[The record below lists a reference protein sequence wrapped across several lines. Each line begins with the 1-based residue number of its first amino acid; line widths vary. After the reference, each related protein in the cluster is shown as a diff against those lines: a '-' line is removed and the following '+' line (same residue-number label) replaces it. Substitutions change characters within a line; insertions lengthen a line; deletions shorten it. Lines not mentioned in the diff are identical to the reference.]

1 MRLVGLGGYV
11 IVDIVMEPRATTTT
25 SITRTH
31 ADNSDEE
38 ERIAKAL
45 QEHENPRKN
54 KTIQHET
61 TQAEFH
67 YRFLEEKT
75 NVFLM
80 RGLL

>member
-11 IVDIVMEPRATTTT
+11 IVDIIMERRATTTT
-25 SITRTH
+25 SIMRTH

-54 KTIQHET
+54 TTIQHKT

-67 YRFLEEKT
+67 YRFLEEKQMC
-75 NVFLM
+75 F
-80 RGLL
+80 